1 MKKLVYLFLTLTIVF
16 TSCNPMEDIYA
27 ELEESTKLDGVVG
40 DVIYTLTEDDYT
52 EDVDDGGLGFSFANF
67 SDTDQAKALLPAFL
81 SKRYPALGVKFNA
94 DGGIDVASSANI
106 TYDIFFPKRTE
117 RSLVVYE
124 VEQADYDAQG
134 GNVARFGNFSSFDDI
149 VAFLNTKYPN
159 PDNRLLVSLTY
170 RYYNGARTVDL
181 ENGFIIVD
189 GTWEMA
195 TGITADEY
203 TAMGEERA
211 QFSNEDEALQKI
223 PLYAK
228 NKFQY
233 TFPKA
238 KDIQG
243 IMYKLFVTDTEDID
257 GDGRTDDR
265 ALYSYL
271 TYVIYDGS
279 NWSIYN
285 NVLSESLQ
293 FGHDGTTWVPDNTIK
308 YTLTSADYALV
319 GNGNF
324 ENFDVRAGR
333 DEETV
338 EARRAK
344 ISTILLNNFPQYG
357 AGQKFSVSYNVW
369 KPGDDVFVMNVIH
382 DGTEYVLQ

>member
-1 MKKLVYLFLTLTIVF
+1 MKKIVYLFLAVAFMF
-16 TSCNPMEDIYA
+16 TSCNPMEDIYN
-27 ELEESTKLDGVVG
+27 ELDASTKLDGVVG
-40 DVIYTLTEDDYT
+40 DVSYTLTEEDYT
-52 EDVDDGGLGFSFANF
+52 NDSDEGGLGLSFANF
-67 SDTDQAKALLPAFL
+67 GDTDQAKNLLPDFL
-81 SKRYPALGVKFNA
+81 SKKYPALGVKFKE

-106 TYDIFFPKRTE
+106 TYNIFFPKRTE
-117 RSLVVYE
+117 RSLAVYE
-124 VEQADYDAQG
+124 VEAADYVAQG

-159 PDNRLLVSLTY
+159 PDDRFLVSLTY
-170 RYYNGARTVDL
+170 QYYNGASTVTL

-189 GTWEMA
+189 GSWQMA
-195 TGITADEY
+195 SGITPEEY
-203 TAMGEERA
+203 TAMGEVRA
-211 QFSNEDEALQKI
+211 QFDSEDEALAKI
-223 PLYAK
+223 PIYAK
-228 NKFQY
+228 TKFQ
-233 TFPKA
+233 FAAPKA

-257 GDGRTDDR
+257 GDGRKDDR

-279 NWSIYN
+279 AWSIYN
-285 NVLSESLQ
+285 NILSETLQ

-319 GNGNF
+319 GNGRF
-324 ENFDVRAGR
+324 ENFDIRSGR

-344 ISTILLNNFPQYG
+344 ISTILLNNFPQFG
-357 AGQKFSVSYNVW
+357 QGQKFSVSYNVW
-369 KPGDDVFVMNVIH
+369 KPGNDVFVMNVIH